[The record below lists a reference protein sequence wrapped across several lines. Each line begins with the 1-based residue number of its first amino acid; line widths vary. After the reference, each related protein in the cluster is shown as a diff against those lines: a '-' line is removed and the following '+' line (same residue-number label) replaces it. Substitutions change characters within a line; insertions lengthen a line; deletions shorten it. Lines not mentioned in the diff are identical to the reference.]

1 MIKEKIIKSFVNV
14 SRTIFHDAEPHPE
27 AMKLNKSFCGVQ
39 GRFFQKEPL
48 AAGGIFRKFSVVIF
62 LLFMFTFNFTLTCV
76 HAQPAEKPRVVFLS
90 PKEDDLW
97 TGDRKVKI
105 KLRNIDSEDV
115 QAIEVYL
122 DGRLVRELTAPPYD
136 FIHSFGIEG
145 QNHTLRAVV
154 RGEGLKVLAT
164 AELKSYQVYQSH
176 QVEVQEVLVP
186 IVVKDKKG
194 NYVRGL
200 KKEDFLLVS
209 DDKTMEVS
217 YLSTKGTERFNMV
230 QVLDISY
237 SMRDKIH
244 DVLLASRDFTEQLIS
259 GNDKGTFVF
268 FNHRVFDHM
277 GFTSNMDELI
287 ERLDL
292 RAPVMGGTALY
303 DAIAYSLNLMSKTP
317 GWNFMVVFSD
327 GADNSS
333 YIDRFS
339 LVTKAKKSPVV
350 IYAIDNREIGG
361 NEVLDEICS
370 LSGGKLFPLTNFDKM
385 KKVYEEIREEI
396 KAQYVLY
403 FNPAAGGLARSFRR
417 FHPLMVKVKDHDDYD
432 IRAIKG
438 YYY

>member
-1 MIKEKIIKSFVNV
+1 MMKEKIIKSF
-14 SRTIFHDAEPHPE
+14 
-27 AMKLNKSFCGVQ
+27 
-39 GRFFQKEPL
+39 
-48 AAGGIFRKFSVVIF
+48 AGTLVVIF
-62 LLFMFTFNFTLTCV
+62 LLLMFTFNFSLTFV
-76 HAQPAEKPRVVFLS
+76 HARQAQKPGVVFLS

-97 TGDRKVKI
+97 TGDRKIKI
-105 KLRNIDSEDV
+105 KLRNINPEDV
-115 QAIEVYL
+115 RVIEVYL
-122 DGRLVRELTAPPYD
+122 DGRLIRELTAPPYV
-136 FIHSFGIEG
+136 FTYSFGIEG
-145 QNHTLRAVV
+145 QNRTLKTVV
-154 RGEGLKVLAT
+154 RGEGLKVLAD

-176 QVEVQEVLVP
+176 QVEVQQVLVP
-186 IVVKDKKG
+186 VVVKDKRG

-200 KKEDFLLVS
+200 KKEDFILVS

-217 YLSTKGTERFNMV
+217 HLSTKGTERFSMV
-230 QVLDISY
+230 QVVDISY

-277 GFTSNMDELI
+277 GFTSSMDELI

-303 DAIAYSLNLMSKTP
+303 DAIAYTLNLMSKTP
-317 GWNFMVVFSD
+317 GWNFMVIFSD

-339 LVTKAKKSPVV
+339 LVKKVKKSPVV

-361 NEVLDEICS
+361 NEVLKEICS
-370 LSGGKLFPLTNFDKM
+370 LSGGMVFPLANVNKT

-403 FNPAAGGLARSFRR
+403 FNPAAGGIARSFRR

-432 IRAIKG
+432 IRTIKG

>member
-1 MIKEKIIKSFVNV
+1 MMKEKYFKF
-14 SRTIFHDAEPHPE
+14 IF
-27 AMKLNKSFCGVQ
+27 
-39 GRFFQKEPL
+39 
-48 AAGGIFRKFSVVIF
+48 IF
-62 LLFMFTFNFTLTCV
+62 LLLTFTFNFTSTFV
-76 HAQPAEKPRVVFLS
+76 RAQQAQKPGVVFLS
-90 PKEDDLW
+90 PGEDDLW

-105 KLRNIDSEDV
+105 KLRNINNEDV
-115 QAIEVYL
+115 RVIEVYL
-122 DGRLVRELTAPPYD
+122 DGRLVRELTALPYV
-136 FIHSFGIEG
+136 FTHSFGIEG
-145 QNHTLRAVV
+145 QNRTLKAVV
-154 RGEGLKVLAT
+154 RGEGLKVLAD
-164 AELKSYQVYQSH
+164 AELKSYQVYHSH
-176 QVEVQEVLVP
+176 QVEVQQVLVP

-217 YLSTKGTERFNMV
+217 HLSTKGTERFNMV
-230 QVLDISY
+230 QVVDVSY

-244 DVLLASRDFTEQLIS
+244 DVLLASRDFTRQLIS
-259 GNDKGTFVF
+259 GNDNGTFVF

-303 DAIAYSLNLMSKTP
+303 DAIAYTLNLMSKTP
-317 GWNFMVVFSD
+317 GSNFMVIFSD
-327 GADNSS
+327 GEDNSS

-339 LVTKAKKSPVV
+339 LVKKVKKSPVV
-350 IYAIDNREIGG
+350 IYAIDNRQTSG
-361 NEVLDEICS
+361 NEVLEEICS
-370 LSGGKLFPLTNFDKM
+370 LSGGMLFPLANVNKT

-403 FNPAAGGLARSFRR
+403 FNPAAGGIARSFRR
-417 FHPLMVKVKDHDDYD
+417 FHPLVVKVKGHDDYD

>member
-1 MIKEKIIKSFVNV
+1 MKEKIIKSG
-14 SRTIFHDAEPHPE
+14 RLPHPIHGR
-27 AMKLNKSFCGVQ
+27 GV
-39 GRFFQKEPL
+39 FQCSDVVSNL
-48 AAGGIFRKFSVVIF
+48 IGSMRRMMAAGGSFTGTSAVIF
-62 LLFMFTFNFTLTCV
+62 LLFIFTFNFTLTFVC
-76 HAQPAEKPRVVFLS
+76 AQPAQKPGVVFLS
-90 PKEDDLW
+90 PQEDDLW

-105 KLRNIDSEDV
+105 KLRNINTEDV
-115 QAIEVYL
+115 RVIEVYL
-122 DGRLVRELTAPPYD
+122 DGRLVRELPGPPYV
-136 FIHSFGIEG
+136 FTHSFGIEG
-145 QNHTLRAVV
+145 QNHTLKAVV
-154 RGEGLKVLAT
+154 RGEGLKVLAA

-176 QVEVQEVLVP
+176 QVEVQQVLVP
-186 IVVKDKKG
+186 VVVKDKKG

-200 KKEDFLLVS
+200 KKENFLLIT
-209 DDKTMEVS
+209 DDKTMAVS
-217 YLSTKGTERFNMV
+217 HLSTKGTERFNMV
-230 QVLDISY
+230 QVVDISY

-287 ERLDL
+287 GRLDL

-303 DAIAYSLNLMSKTP
+303 DAIAYTLNLMSKTP

-333 YIDRFS
+333 YIDAFS
-339 LVTKAKKSPVV
+339 LVKKVKQSPVV

-361 NEVLDEICS
+361 NEVLGEICS
-370 LSGGKLFPLTNFDKM
+370 LSGGMLFPLANVNKT

-403 FNPAAGGLARSFRR
+403 FNPAAGGVARSFRR
-417 FHPLMVKVKDHDDYD
+417 FHPLMVTVKGHDDYD

>member
-1 MIKEKIIKSFVNV
+1 MMKEKIIKSFADV
-14 SRTIFHDAEPHPE
+14 SRTGGGF
-27 AMKLNKSFCGVQ
+27 S
-39 GRFFQKEPL
+39 KEPL
-48 AAGGIFRKFSVVIF
+48 AAGGIFAGSSVVFF
-62 LLFMFTFNFTLTCV
+62 LLLVFTFNFTLTFV
-76 HAQPAEKPRVVFLS
+76 RAQQEQNPGVVFLS

-105 KLRNIDSEDV
+105 KLKNINTDDV
-115 QAIEVYL
+115 RVIEVYL
-122 DGRLVRELTAPPYD
+122 DGRLVRELTSPPYV
-136 FIHSFGIEG
+136 FTHSFGIEG
-145 QNHTLRAVV
+145 QNRTLKVVV

-164 AELKSYQVYQSH
+164 AGQKSYQVYQSH
-176 QVEVQEVLVP
+176 TVEVQQVLVP
-186 IVVKDKKG
+186 VVVKDKKG

-200 KKEDFLLVS
+200 TKQDFLLLS
-209 DDKTMEVS
+209 DEKTMEVS
-217 YLSTKGTERFNMV
+217 HLSTKGTERFNMV
-230 QVLDISY
+230 QVVDISY

-244 DVLLASRDFTEQLIS
+244 DVLLASQDFTEQLIS

-277 GFTSNMDELI
+277 GFTSNIDELI

-317 GWNFMVVFSD
+317 GWNFMVIFSD

-339 LVTKAKKSPVV
+339 LVKKVKKSPVV

-361 NEVLDEICS
+361 NEVLEEICS
-370 LSGGKLFPLTNFDKM
+370 LSGGMLFPLTNVNKT

-403 FNPAAGGLARSFRR
+403 FNPAAGGVARSFRR
-417 FHPLMVKVKDHDDYD
+417 FHPLMVKIKGHDDYD
-432 IRAIKG
+432 IRTIKG
-438 YYY
+438 YYF

>member
-1 MIKEKIIKSFVNV
+1 MIKEKLMKSFAG
-14 SRTIFHDAEPHPE
+14 SRGGF
-27 AMKLNKSFCGVQ
+27 S
-39 GRFFQKEPL
+39 KEPL
-48 AAGGIFRKFSVVIF
+48 AAGGSIKKASVVIF
-62 LLFMFTFNFTLTCV
+62 LLLMFMFNFTLTV
-76 HAQPAEKPRVVFLS
+76 VRAREAQKPGVVFLS

-97 TGDRKVKI
+97 TGDRKVKL
-105 KLRNIDSEDV
+105 KLRNIDNEDV
-115 QAIEVYL
+115 RVIEVYL
-122 DGRLVRELTAPPYD
+122 DGRLVRELTAPP
-136 FIHSFGIEG
+136 FVFTHSFGIEG
-145 QNHTLRAVV
+145 QNHTLKAVV

-176 QVEVQEVLVP
+176 QVEVQQVLVP
-186 IVVKDKKG
+186 VVVKDKRG

-200 KKEDFLLVS
+200 KKEDFLLVT

-217 YLSTKGTERFNMV
+217 HLSTKGTERFNMV
-230 QVLDISY
+230 QVVDISY

-277 GFTSNMDELI
+277 GFTGSMDELI

-327 GADNSS
+327 GEDNSS

-339 LVTKAKKSPVV
+339 LLKKVKKSPVV
-350 IYAIDNREIGG
+350 IYAIDNREVGG
-361 NEVLDEICS
+361 NKVLEEICS
-370 LSGGKLFPLTNFDKM
+370 LSGGMLFPLANINKT

-403 FNPAAGGLARSFRR
+403 FNPGAGGVARSFRR
-417 FHPLMVKVKDHDDYD
+417 FHPLTVKVKGHDDYD
-432 IRAIKG
+432 IRTIKG